1 MGVIIGT
8 YEPDVQCMGTYPGWR
23 SCLDVLADM
32 PTTPNM
38 RVFGPEGRPGVQ
50 EVLPLE
56 IASSTVNPI
65 SLAKVN

>member
-8 YEPDVQCMGTYPGWR
+8 YEPDVQCMGTHPGWR
-23 SCLDVLADM
+23 SCLDILADM
-32 PTTPNM
+32 PTTTDI
-38 RVFGPEGRPGVQ
+38 RVFGLEGRPGVQ

-65 SLAKVN
+65 FLVKVN